1 MMKRRSSSMA
11 KKNGTANALKNHK
24 RPNSRSN
31 GAKSNRGPTPAATSS
46 SNIFPIIGVGA
57 SAGGLEAFT
66 ELLHALPKDN
76 GMAFVFVQHL
86 DPKHVSMLAEILARE
101 SKMPVREARSGVQV
115 ERDHVYVIPRN
126 TSVSIAK
133 RTLRLGP
140 RSLVSGQL
148 TSIDTFF
155 HALAQDQGKRSIG
168 VLLSGNGSDGTSGLK
183 AIKSAGGIALVQDPD
198 TAKYDGMPRSAIGAG
213 CVDFVRKPGEIA
225 DELVRLVDHPYIG
238 SPGWQGDE
246 ILPDSPDSLNHIL
259 AVVRKATSVDFR
271 DYKTNTVK
279 RRILRRMVLKQAETI
294 ESYLEILRN
303 DPAEIQSLYDD
314 LLINVTE
321 FFRDPDM
328 YQALAK
334 HVFPR
339 VTAAHRKGTVRQIRI
354 WVPGCSTGEE
364 AYSLAIALTEY
375 LGDKADGISVQI
387 FATDISEP
395 ALKIGRNG
403 IYPASIARSVSPER
417 LRRFFVKSDS
427 GFQVHKHIR
436 DTCIF
441 ARHNVTKDPPFSKID
456 LISCRNLLIYLGS
469 ALQERVI
476 PVFHYALNP
485 NGFLALGSSETIGS
499 YAGLFQ
505 IIDKKNKIYVRQ
517 PGSSRIP
524 IMAPAHDLPARK
536 SELQPKPEIWTDLDL
551 QREADRLVLS
561 KYGPP
566 GIVVDENLKIC
577 QFRGYTSQFID
588 PAAGAASLSVLRMV
602 KEGLAAELKAALAK
616 ARKENKTV
624 RREGVHLT
632 SNGNID
638 LNVQVIPFSRRSE
651 RERKYLILFETV
663 RSSPQPPPS
672 KGKLVPSR
680 VRSLQTENQH
690 LRQELASSRE
700 YLQSII
706 EDQEAS
712 QEELQS
718 ATEEIQSSNEELQS
732 TNEELETAKEELQS
746 TNEELNTV
754 NEELQNR
761 NLQLARM
768 GNDLVNLLANVN
780 MPIVILGNDLRIHRF
795 TPATERALNL
805 IPSDIGRPIR
815 DINLRIRVP
824 NLEKL
829 LKDVIETLR
838 ARAVDVNDEDGRRYS
853 LRVRPFRTE
862 DNRIDGVVMVFV
874 DLEPGKI
881 LDDTS
886 FVTHGDVRAV
896 LGPHDLSEP
905 SLTAGSALLQAQEEE
920 RRRLSHELHDELNQK
935 LVLLELNL
943 ETIEKNAE
951 QKSPEFFEGL
961 KSVHNGVSELSE
973 DLRRIA
979 YQLHPSI
986 LDDLGLIPALEAYCS
1001 EFSGRENIQVRFSHR
1016 DVPDHLPSPIGLSLY
1031 RVVQES
1037 LRNVAKHSGAKR
1049 AYVTLTCSRTAI
1061 QLTIRDSGSGF
1072 VLDDVETGLGMVG
1085 MKERMGYIGGTV
1097 EWKTQPG
1104 EGTQVIATVPLKGA
1118 GRKNTPPPEP
1128 S

>member
-1 MMKRRSSSMA
+1 MA
-11 KKNGTANALKNHK
+11 KKPSLVKNLKNNK
-24 RPNSRSN
+24 RPDSRSN
-31 GAKSNRGPTPAATSS
+31 GNKSERGPAKPAAAAN
-46 SNIFPIIGVGA
+46 SNHFPIIGVGA

-66 ELLHALPKDN
+66 ELLHSLPKNN

-101 SKMPVREARSGVQV
+101 SKMPVLEARSGVQV
-115 ERDHVYVIPRN
+115 QPDHVYVIPRN
-126 TSVSIAK
+126 TSVSIEK

-155 HALAQDQGKRSIG
+155 HALAQDQGMRSIG

-183 AIKSAGGIALVQDPD
+183 AIKSAGGIAFVQDPE

-213 CVDFVRKPGEIA
+213 CVDFVQKPAGIA
-225 DELVRLVDHPYIG
+225 AELVRIVDHPYIDRPDW
-238 SPGWQGDE
+238 SVNE
-246 ILPDSPDSLNHIL
+246 TLPDAPNSLNNIL
-259 AVVRKATSVDFR
+259 GIVRNATTVDFR
-271 DYKTNTVK
+271 DYKPNTVK
-279 RRILRRMVLKQAETI
+279 RRILRRMVLKQTDTI
-294 ESYLEILRN
+294 DSYLGILRN
-303 DPAEIQSLYDD
+303 DPNEVQCLFDD

-321 FFRDPDM
+321 FFRDPEM

-334 HVFPR
+334 QVFPKI
-339 VTAAHRKGTVRQIRI
+339 TAAHRKGADRQIRI

-364 AYSLAIALTEY
+364 AYSLAIAFTEF
-375 LGDKADGISVQI
+375 LGEKADGISLQI
-387 FATDISEP
+387 FATDISET

-403 IYPASIARSVSPER
+403 IYPASIAKSVSLER

-427 GFQVHKHIR
+427 GFQVQKHIR
-436 DTCIF
+436 ESCIF
-441 ARHNVTKDPPFSKID
+441 ARHNVTKDPPFSKLD
-456 LISCRNLLIYLGS
+456 LISCRNILIYLGS
-469 ALQERVI
+469 VLQERVV
-476 PVFHYALNP
+476 PLFHYALNP
-485 NGFLALGSSETIGS
+485 HGFLVLGSSETIGS
-499 YAGLFQ
+499 HAGLFQ
-505 IIDKKNKIYVRQ
+505 LLDKKNKIYVRK
-517 PGSSRIP
+517 PGISRIP
-524 IMAPAHDLPARK
+524 LMTPARDLPAQK
-536 SELQPKPEIWTDLDL
+536 SEPAPKPAMWTDLDL

-566 GIVVDENLKIC
+566 GIVVDDNLKIC
-577 QFRGYTSQFID
+577 LFRGQTSQFLE
-588 PAAGAASLSVLRMV
+588 PAAGAASFSVLRMV
-602 KEGLAAELKAALAK
+602 KEGLAVELKAALGK
-616 ARKENKTV
+616 ARKEDRPV
-624 RREGVHLT
+624 RREGVQLDE
-632 SNGNID
+632 GGIE
-638 LNVQVIPFSRRSE
+638 LNLQVIPFSRGSE
-651 RERKYLILFETV
+651 RDRKYLILFESVRTVPQVAHAKGRPGTV
-663 RSSPQPPPS
+663 RVGP
-672 KGKLVPSR
+672 LVR
-680 VRSLQTENQH
+680 ENQH
-690 LRQELASSRE
+690 LRQELSSSRQ

-761 NLQLARM
+761 NSQLARM

-780 MPIVILGNDLRIHRF
+780 MPILILGNDLRIHRF
-795 TPATERALNL
+795 TPATEKALNL
-805 IPSDIGRPIR
+805 IPSDIGRSIR
-815 DINLRIRVP
+815 DFNLRIHVP
-824 NLEKL
+824 DLEKIL
-829 LKDVIETLR
+829 RDVIETLKPR
-838 ARAVDVNDEDGRRYS
+838 ALDVTDEDGRRYS
-853 LRVRPFRTE
+853 LRIRPFQTE
-862 DNRIDGVVMVFV
+862 DHKIDGVVMVFV

-881 LDDTS
+881 LDDIS
-886 FVTHGDVRAV
+886 FINSGDVRAI
-896 LGPHDLSEP
+896 LGPHALVEHAA
-905 SLTAGSALLQAQEEE
+905 TTGSALLQAQEEE

-951 QKSPEFFEGL
+951 KKSPEFFEGL

-986 LDDLGLIPALEAYCS
+986 LDDLGLIPALEAYCT
-1001 EFSGRENIQVRFSHR
+1001 EFGAREHIQVRFSHR
-1016 DVPDHLPSPIGLSLY
+1016 DIPDNLPSPIGLALY

-1049 AYVTLTCSRTAI
+1049 ASVTLTYARGAL
-1061 QLTIRDSGSGF
+1061 QLTIRDSGAGF
-1072 VLDDVETGLGMVG
+1072 VVEDVDSGLGMVG

-1097 EWKTQPG
+1097 EWKTKPG
-1104 EGTQVIATVPLKGA
+1104 DGTQVIATVPFKA
-1118 GRKNTPPPEP
+1118 PARNDAAPER
-1128 S
+1128 

>member
-1 MMKRRSSSMA
+1 MA
-11 KKNGTANALKNHK
+11 KKKAPAKPLKNHK
-24 RPNSRSN
+24 HVSSRSN
-31 GAKSNRGPTPAATSS
+31 GSKSDRGPTPPSAASPK
-46 SNIFPIIGVGA
+46 SNQFPIIGVGA

-66 ELLHALPKDN
+66 ELLHALPKDT

-101 SKMPVREARSGVQV
+101 SKMPVLEARSGVQV
-115 ERDHVYVIPRN
+115 QPDHVYVIPRN
-126 TSVSIAK
+126 TTVSIAK

-155 HALAQDQGKRSIG
+155 SALAQDQGMRSIG

-183 AIKSAGGIALVQDPD
+183 AIKSAGGIAFVQNPE
-198 TAKYDGMPRSAIGAG
+198 TAKYDGMPRSAIEAG
-213 CVDFVRKPGEIA
+213 CVDFVRKPGDIA
-225 DELVRLVDHPYIG
+225 DELVRLVEHPYIG
-238 SPGWQGDE
+238 SPGWHGDD
-246 ILPDSPDSLNHIL
+246 ILPDSPDSLNNIL
-259 AVVRKATSVDFR
+259 ALVKRTTTVDFR

-279 RRILRRMVLKQAETI
+279 RRILRRMVLKRAETV
-294 ESYLEILRN
+294 ESYLGILRN
-303 DPAEIQSLYDD
+303 DPDEVQCLYDD

-334 HVFPR
+334 QVFPR
-339 VTAAHRKGTVRQIRI
+339 ITAAHRKGTVRQIRI

-364 AYSLAIALTEY
+364 AYSVAIALTEY
-375 LGDKADGISVQI
+375 LGEKMDGISLQI

-403 IYPASIARSVSPER
+403 IYPASIAKSVSPER
-417 LRRFFVKSDS
+417 LRRFFTKADS

-436 DTCIF
+436 DSCIF
-441 ARHNVTKDPPFSKID
+441 ARHNVTKDPPFSKLD

-469 ALQERVI
+469 PLQERVI
-476 PVFHYALNP
+476 PLFHYALNP

-499 YAGLFQ
+499 HSALFQ
-505 IIDKKNKIYVRQ
+505 IVDKKNKIYVRQ
-517 PGSSRIP
+517 PGISRIP
-524 IMAPAHDLPARK
+524 IMVPTHDLPAQK
-536 SELQPKPEIWTDLDL
+536 SQLPPQPEIWTDLDL

-577 QFRGYTSQFID
+577 QFRGHTSQFID

-616 ARKENKTV
+616 ARRDNKTV

-632 SNGNID
+632 SNGNVE
-638 LNVQVIPFSRRSE
+638 LNLQVIPFSRRSE
-651 RERKYLILFETV
+651 RERKYLILFESV
-663 RSSPQPPPS
+663 RSRRPQASPS
-672 KGKLVPSR
+672 KGKLAPTR
-680 VRSLQTENQH
+680 MRSLQTENQH

-712 QEELQS
+712 QEELRS

-815 DINLRIRVP
+815 DLNLRIHVP

-829 LKDVIETLR
+829 LQDVIETLR

-853 LRVRPFRTE
+853 LRIRPFRTE

-881 LDDTS
+881 LDDST
-886 FVTHGDVRAV
+886 FVTHGDLRAV
-896 LGPHDLSEP
+896 LGPHALSEP

-951 QKSPEFFEGL
+951 RKSPEFFEGL

-1001 EFSGRENIQVRFSHR
+1001 EFSARENIQVRFSHR
-1016 DVPDHLPSPIGLSLY
+1016 DVPDNLPSAIGLSLY
-1031 RVVQES
+1031 RVLQES
-1037 LRNVAKHSGAKR
+1037 LRNVAKHSSAKR
-1049 AYVTLTCSRTAI
+1049 ATVTLTCSQAAI
-1061 QLTIRDSGSGF
+1061 QLTIRDFGVGF
-1072 VLDDVETGLGMVG
+1072 VLEDVETGLGMIG

-1104 EGTQVIATVPLKGA
+1104 HGTQVMATVPLKGA
-1118 GRKNTPPPEP
+1118 APKKATPTEA